1 MRRVARAWPALLI
14 LVMLCV
20 ATTAYAAPGQTDPG
34 AVATA
39 IQGVIQQANQEQS
52 QALSSG
58 DPSVMRDTATAAY
71 YLQLMQT
78 NQALAAAGATNIDL
92 TQLTWGT
99 IQNNGTGST
108 ATTVE
113 TWITT
118 FGDGTTLE
126 SIDTNVY
133 SLTNLGGAWL
143 IAADNH
149 PIQIT
154 PGVGGPTPPSPQP
167 TPRGPAPMVP
177 VGENTSHNWSGY
189 AATGGPFTG
198 VNGTWTVPQPTLTG
212 APGVGA
218 TWVGIGGVTGPDLI
232 QAGTQD
238 ATPGGNQAQF
248 QVWIEM
254 LPAASQQVPL
264 AVAPGDSV
272 TVSIQE
278 QAEGSGDWQIT
289 ITNNTSNQSYQTTA
303 NYTSSESSAEWIEEA
318 PSGPGGILPLDNF
331 NSVSFTA
338 AFASQGGGN
347 GVDLNEAGAQA
358 ITMLNATNQPLAVP
372 SSIGSDAS
380 SFNVVRTSV
389 AATTR

>member
-1 MRRVARAWPALLI
+1 MCVPKRSSFMRGVARAWPALLI
-14 LVMLCV
+14 LAMLCV

-34 AVATA
+34 AVAMA
-39 IQGVIQQANQEQS
+39 IQGVIQQANREQS

-118 FGDGTTLE
+118 FSDGTTLE

-133 SLTNLGGAWL
+133 SLTNVGSAWL
-143 IAADNH
+143 IVADNH
-149 PIQIT
+149 PTQIT
-154 PGVGGPTPPSPQP
+154 PSVGGQTPPSPQP
-167 TPRGPAPMVP
+167 TPRAPAPMVP

-198 VNGTWTVPQPTLTG
+198 VNGTWTVPQPMLTG
-212 APGVGA
+212 GPGVGA
-218 TWVGIGGVTGPDLI
+218 TWIGIGGVTGPDLI

-238 ATPGGNQAQF
+238 EHL
-248 QVWIEM
+248 V
-254 LPAASQQVPL
+254 
-264 AVAPGDSV
+264 
-272 TVSIQE
+272 
-278 QAEGSGDWQIT
+278 
-289 ITNNTSNQSYQTTA
+289 
-303 NYTSSESSAEWIEEA
+303 
-318 PSGPGGILPLDNF
+318 
-331 NSVSFTA
+331 
-338 AFASQGGGN
+338 
-347 GVDLNEAGAQA
+347 
-358 ITMLNATNQPLAVP
+358 
-372 SSIGSDAS
+372 
-380 SFNVVRTSV
+380 
-389 AATTR
+389 